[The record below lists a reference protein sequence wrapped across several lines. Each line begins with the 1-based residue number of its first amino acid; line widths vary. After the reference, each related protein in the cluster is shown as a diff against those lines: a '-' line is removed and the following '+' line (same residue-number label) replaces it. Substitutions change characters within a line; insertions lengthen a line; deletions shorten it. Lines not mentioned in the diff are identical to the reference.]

1 MSGPFDPTRE
11 STIGGN
17 DVPKSRIIDATI
29 KKPLLNTFEKGVII
43 EVLGDPTTRNDEFF
57 AKFNFEEDLP
67 EDSQEFKNQ
76 EDLAKAP
83 RNSLIVRPINNGKG
97 RDDTEQIVCFPF
109 FSSHMMLPVKPGET
123 IWYMYPTP
131 EEKSSRAYWLTR
143 VCDLDHV
150 EDVNFTHHDRRHDE
164 VSPDPDE
171 DRLIPSLHNG
181 GIPRQTD
188 PNAEL
193 DPGDEENFQ
202 TFEDPKAFADIRSN
216 SLESKRFNIEPV
228 PRITKKPGDLVL
240 QGSNNTAIILGT
252 DYGFSLTN
260 RPSDKP
266 EDQKSIVSADEVPP
280 AFQGSIDLVAG
291 RGRIYNIDD
300 LSGLADTK
308 DPPAQTRPRVVK
320 NAEGDFET
328 DKNTANDS
336 EQGGDE
342 EKEGRVNL
350 TADPNEGD
358 PDFINDSSRIY
369 ISMQT
374 DVDDNFGTTI
384 KNIPEAYIDKPDD
397 AESPLQDVKAA
408 AAIALKSDEIRIVA
422 RKTKDENTELKDA
435 EYEDVPEINGS
446 IRIIKEG
453 DPKTDAACI
462 YLLPDGTVQITG
474 SRIMI
479 GRSTI
484 RDEGTAKHS
493 AKNDK
498 DEDVAV
504 AEPYMRY
511 TEFTTWAS
519 GLIDAINT
527 AFANSQA
534 AINAN
539 GDALDKAGNSGMTGG
554 AGGAI
559 PAPNAPLGAAF
570 AQCIAPAG
578 CSAAYDSTPDQ
589 DEIAKFKNTAP
600 IKSKRIFGE

>member
-1 MSGPFDPTRE
+1 MSGPYDPTRH
-11 STIGGN
+11 STVGSDDI
-17 DVPKSRIIDATI
+17 PKSKIMEATVQNR
-29 KKPLLNTFEKGVII
+29 PVSTFEKGVVI
-43 EVLGDPTTRNDEFF
+43 EVLGDTTARNDEFF
-57 AKFNFEEDLP
+57 EQFNLEEDLT
-67 EDSQEFKNQ
+67 EDSSEFNNQ
-76 EDLAKAP
+76 SDLLKAP
-83 RNSLIVRPINNGKG
+83 RNSLIVRPVSDGKG
-97 RDDTEQIVCFPF
+97 RDDATNIICFPF

-123 IWYMYPTP
+123 VWFMYPTP
-131 EEKSSRAYWLTR
+131 AAKGSRAYWLSR
-143 VCDLDHV
+143 VCDVDYA

-164 VSPDPDE
+164 TSPDQDE
-171 DRLIPSLHNG
+171 DRIIPSLHNG
-181 GIPRQTD
+181 GNPRKTD
-188 PNAEL
+188 PEAEP
-193 DPGDEENFQ
+193 DEGDEENFQ
-202 TFEDPKAFADIRSN
+202 TFIDPKAFVNIRSD

-228 PRITKKPGDLVL
+228 PRITKKPGDLVI
-240 QGSNNTAIILGT
+240 QGSNNTAIVLGT

-260 RPSDKP
+260 RPADKP
-266 EDQKSIVSADEVPP
+266 EDQKPIVSADEVPP
-280 AFQGSIDLVAG
+280 AFKGSIDLVAG
-291 RGRIYNIDD
+291 RGRIYNTSD

-308 DPPAQTRPRVVK
+308 DPPTQTRPRVVQ

-328 DKNTANDS
+328 DKNTANDP

-350 TADPNEGD
+350 TSDPNEGD

-374 DVDDNFGTTI
+374 DIDENFGTTI
-384 KNIPEAYIDKPDD
+384 KNIPEAYIDKPAD
-397 AESPLQDVKAA
+397 AESPLQDIKAT

-435 EYEDVPEINGS
+435 EYEDAPEINGS

-462 YLLPDGTVQITG
+462 YLLPDGTIQITG

-479 GRSTI
+479 GRSTL

-498 DEDVAV
+498 DDDVAV
-504 AEPYMRY
+504 AEPFMRY

-519 GLIDAINT
+519 GLIDAINA

-534 AINAN
+534 AVNAN
-539 GDALDKAGNSGMTGG
+539 GDALDKAGNAGMTGG

-559 PAPNAPLGAAF
+559 PAPNGPLGGAF
-570 AQCIAPAG
+570 AMCIAPAG
-578 CSAAYDSTPDQ
+578 STAAYDSQPDQ
-589 DEIAKFKNTAP
+589 DEIAKFKDTSS
-600 IKSKRIFGE
+600 IKSKRVFGE